1 MAFLPIAG
9 AALAA
14 GGQLLSGIEER
25 GALKGAARADRE
37 NANRTEF
44 QGELDSWQTTRE
56 ARLAQG
62 AGLAMSAADGNVT
75 GTGTVA
81 DLVEQAALE
90 REMEI
95 GNLRARARGEATNL
109 RSAAAAKDKA
119 AKFALIKGVL
129 GAAASVATSISDMKN
144 QKKLDGAAA
153 ADRAS
158 KATGP
163 LGRGLSGSGAG
174 GSFGSKSGVSLL
186 MPSRTPWGSLPS
198 GRG

>member
-1 MAFLPIAG
+1 MAFLPIAA

-14 GGQLLSGIEER
+14 GGQLLGGIEEH

-62 AGLAMSAADGNVT
+62 AGLAMSASDGNVT

-95 GNLRARARGEATNL
+95 GNLRARARGEAYNL
-109 RSAAAAKDKA
+109 RMDAKAKDKA
-119 AKFALIKGVL
+119 AKFALIKGVI
-129 GAAASVATSISDMKN
+129 GAVSAGASAAAGQSSDA
-144 QKKLDGAAA
+144 KLSAASA

-158 KATGP
+158 RASPP
-163 LGRGLSGSGAG
+163 LGRGLSSGFSSG
-174 GSFGSKSGVSLL
+174 GDASAL
-186 MPSRTPWGSLPS
+186 MLRRTPWGALPS